1 MSLLDRLTDEIIS
14 RNRRLHTLRPI
25 IEKEILH
32 QDILREMSQAGFLK
46 KLTFIGG
53 TCLRNCYNSPRL
65 SEDIDFTGGTDFH
78 KDELSELG
86 NTLRDKI
93 SERYGMQVEVS
104 EPRREI
110 GDTATWKIKVITRP
124 DRPDLPTQRIHIDIC
139 AASSFE
145 RKPAMLINH
154 YQVDMG
160 TSGLIIYAESREEIL
175 ADKFLALAQRPN
187 RVKQRDIW
195 DIIWLTQQSVQVKTE
210 LLSRKLDERNISH
223 HKYLQDLEERI
234 DMIKN
239 SHKDFLFEIRR
250 FLPLDVVS
258 DTLEKPEYWNITL
271 SLIQDTYSLLLRT
284 L

>member
-1 MSLLDRLTDEIIS
+1 MSLLDRLTDEVIA
-14 RNRRLHTLRPI
+14 RNHGLQTLKPV

-65 SEDIDFTGGTDFH
+65 SEDIDFTGGTDFQ

-145 RKPAMLINH
+145 RKPAMLMNR

-160 TSGLIIYAESREEIL
+160 TSGLVIYAESREEIL

-187 RVKQRDIW
+187 RVKQRDVW
-195 DIIWLTQQSVQVKTE
+195 DIVWLNKQSIQLKPE

-223 HKYLQDLEERI
+223 HEYLQDLEERI
-234 DMIKN
+234 DTIKN
-239 SHKDFLFEIRR
+239 GHKDFLFEIRR
-250 FLPLDVVS
+250 FVPMEVVK
-258 DTLEKPEYWNITL
+258 DTLEKPEYWDITL
-271 SLIQDTYSLLLRT
+271 EVIQDAYKHLSRT
-284 L
+284 M